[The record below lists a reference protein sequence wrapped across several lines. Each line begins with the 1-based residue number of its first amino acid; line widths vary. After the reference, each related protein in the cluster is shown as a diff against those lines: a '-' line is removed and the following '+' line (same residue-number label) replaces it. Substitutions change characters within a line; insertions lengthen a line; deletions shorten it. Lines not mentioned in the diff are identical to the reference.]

1 MAFIRSP
8 KTFGRKYAF
17 LLSAA
22 FLATSLTAM
31 PAAAQDADADADAAA
46 QEATEEVD
54 DGEIVITATRRSE
67 ALSDVALAVSAVTAE
82 TLQNSGASD
91 IRQLN
96 QVSPSLLVSSTSSE
110 AAGGGARIRG
120 IGTVGDN
127 PGLESSVATFIDGV
141 YRSRAGVGLSELGAI
156 DRIEV
161 LRGPQGTLFGRNAS
175 AGLLSIITAK
185 PKFEMGGTAEATVG
199 NRGTLRF
206 VGGVTGPL
214 SETIAARVDGVYYKR
229 DGFLRDSVSGRKV
242 NGRDRYLVRGQAL
255 FQPNDDLSF
264 RLIADYASRDEEC
277 CAASYLPSP
286 NISRDASGNLV
297 TTANPLVTA
306 MRALGAQIN
315 DDTYAR
321 RVSIT
326 PGFDYRSDVKDWG
339 ISGELNY
346 DFGGATLTSITA
358 YRDWKVVRGQDAD
371 FNNLDIL
378 HRASDGN
385 YDQTFK
391 TFTQEL
397 RLQGEA
403 FGGRLDWLVGGY
415 YANEKLGLSDN
426 FQYGADYERFTNC
439 ALAASI
445 AAGVNVASLVSAS
458 GLGCMSQPVANA
470 VSLNPAVPAAT
481 AGAIRL
487 FSGLTIPG
495 LGGYRAVA
503 AAIGQ
508 PALTVNGTAL
518 NDDYD
523 QTSRNFAIFT
533 HNKIDIIEDKLS
545 LTLGLRY
552 TNEKKTLDATFQDN
566 AAFCGAIRT
575 SALAGLAGFP
585 CVINRLPGGSFSQ
598 QNAVKKEDKVTG
610 TAVVSFKPIDQL
622 LTYAS
627 FSRGYKAGGF
637 NLDRASLVS
646 ATPNLQQ
653 LTFEP
658 ELVDSYELGAKFN
671 GRGIDVNLAIFK
683 QDFKGFQ
690 LNAFNGLNF
699 VVTNINSCSTDL
711 ANADEDFSGATG
723 ACPAG
728 SSLKP
733 GVVSKGVELEAFLR
747 PARNLGINFGLTYTD
762 TSYQDDIVAS
772 GGAALGAASYQLPN
786 RRLSNSSAYVT
797 TGALNWTP
805 ELGDSGLS
813 GLLYIDYRLQS
824 DTNTGSDLDREKTQD
839 AFIVFN
845 YRTGIRGPDNA
856 WAIEFW
862 AQNLFNKNFLQ
873 VAFDAPLQGGG
884 TTRSIQRGFASN
896 SNQLYAGF
904 LGEPRTFGITGRVKF

>member
-1 MAFIRSP
+1 MKSTGIP
-8 KTFGRKYAF
+8 KIFGRKYAF

-22 FLATSLTAM
+22 FLASAVTA
-31 PAAAQDADADADAAA
+31 PLAAQDAAVPEEDTAAEDADSTD
-46 QEATEEVD
+46 Q
-54 DGEIVITATRRSE
+54 GEILVTATRRSE

-185 PKFEMGGTAEATVG
+185 PKFEFGGMAEATYG
-199 NRGTLRF
+199 SRGTMRF
-206 VGGVTGPL
+206 TGGVTGPI
-214 SETIAARVDGVYYKR
+214 SENVAARLDGVYYKR
-229 DGFLRDSVSGRKV
+229 NGFLRDTVSGRRV

-264 RLIADYASRDEEC
+264 RLVADYASRNEEC
-277 CAASYLPSP
+277 CSASYLPTQ
-286 NISRDASGNLV
+286 NLSRDSSGNLV
-297 TTANPLVTA
+297 STPNPLTTA

-315 DDTYAR
+315 DNTYAR
-321 RVSIT
+321 RISIT

-346 DFGGATLTSITA
+346 NLGGATLTSITA
-358 YRDWKVVRGQDAD
+358 YRDWKVIRGQDAD

-403 FGGRLDWLVGGY
+403 FSGRLDWLVGGY

-426 FQYGADYERFTNC
+426 FQYGADFERFGNC
-439 ALAASI
+439 ATAASLAA
-445 AAGVNVASLVSAS
+445 GLNVPSLVSAS
-458 GLGCMSQPVANA
+458 GLGCLNQPVANA
-470 VSLNPAVPAAT
+470 VSMNMAVPAAT
-481 AGAIRL
+481 RGLLRL

-503 AAIGQ
+503 AGIGQ
-508 PALTVNGTAL
+508 PALTLNGTAL
-518 NDDYD
+518 NDDYE

-533 HNKIDIIEDKLS
+533 HNKLDIIEDKLAV
-545 LTLGLRY
+545 TVGLRY

-566 AAFCGAIRT
+566 ATYCAAIRT
-575 SALAGLAGFP
+575 SALAALAGLP
-585 CVINRLPGGSFSQ
+585 CIINRLPGGTFSQ
-598 QNAVKKEDKVTG
+598 QNAVKKEDKITG
-610 TAVVSFKPIDQL
+610 TAVLSFKPIDQL

-658 ELVDSYELGAKFN
+658 ETVDAYEIGAKYN
-671 GRGIDVNLAIFK
+671 GRGIDVNVALFK
-683 QDFKGFQ
+683 QDFGGFQ

-699 VVTNINSCSTDL
+699 VVTNINSCGTDL
-711 ANADEDFSGATG
+711 ADADEDNSGATG
-723 ACPAG
+723 ACPAASG
-728 SSLKP
+728 LKP
-733 GVVSKGVELEAFLR
+733 GVQSKGVELEAFLR

-762 TSYQDDIVAS
+762 TSYKDDIVAA
-772 GGAALGAASYQLPN
+772 GGVALGAASFQLPN

-797 TGALNWTP
+797 TGSLSWTP
-805 ELGDSGLS
+805 DLGDSGLS
-813 GLLYIDYRLQS
+813 GLLYIDYRYQS
-824 DTNTGSDLDREKTQD
+824 DTNTGSDLDREKLQD
-839 AFIVFN
+839 GFIVFN
-845 YRTGIRGPDNA
+845 YRTGIRGPDQK

-862 AQNLFNKNFLQ
+862 AQNIFNKNFLQ
-873 VAFDAPLQGGG
+873 VAFDAPAQGAG
-884 TTRSIQRGFASN
+884 TTRALQRGFIAN
-896 SNQLYAGF
+896 SNQMFGAF
-904 LGEPRTFGITGRVKF
+904 LGEPRTFGITGRMKF